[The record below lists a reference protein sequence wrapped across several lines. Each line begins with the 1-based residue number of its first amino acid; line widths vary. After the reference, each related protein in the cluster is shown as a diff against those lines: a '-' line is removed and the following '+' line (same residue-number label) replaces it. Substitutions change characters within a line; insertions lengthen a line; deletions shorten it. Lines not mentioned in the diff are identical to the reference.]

1 MAITQNTY
9 TGNGSTTNFSFTFPY
24 IKNADVKAQ
33 IDGVVTTQFTLANA
47 TTVSF
52 NTAPANGANIIIFRD
67 TSNDVKTATFFAGS
81 AIKAEDLND
90 NFDQVLYTAQE
101 VDNNALQTLGGTMT
115 GTLNLGKSVDL
126 VFEGSTDDASETTL
140 RATDPTADRTLLLP
154 DVSGTLVSTGD
165 TGTVS
170 TGMVANSAITSA
182 KIADGTIATG
192 DLADDSVTADKL
204 AHTAVTPGS
213 YTAADITVDQQ
224 GRITAATS
232 GTIATSEIADD
243 AVTPAKLAD
252 TSVTAGSYTAADITV
267 DAQGR
272 ITSAASGT
280 IATSEIADNAVT
292 ADKLAHTS
300 VSAGSYTAADITVDA
315 QGRITAA
322 ANGAIGTS
330 EITDAAVTT
339 AKIADNAVTTA
350 KIADAELSELATMGA
365 TTASALAD
373 LTQAEVN
380 ILNGATANT
389 SEVNI
394 LDGLTTTTAELNQL
408 DGKTINSSLVPANT
422 NDIPTSSAVNSF
434 VVSMIDSVGG
444 FVAIPDENS
453 FPTANP
459 DPSDDAGTVV
469 SVANAGGMAINGS
482 GVGAG
487 QTTAGTAVTITGF
500 PSSLYSST
508 LSDGLGVQVQTTST
522 LNTYTYHKLIAKE
535 ADVQQLSQDINDFGN
550 RYRVSATAPTTSLDA
565 GDLWFDTTNNEM
577 KVYDAG
583 DSAWAVVQS
592 IGEFVQNT
600 LSSSSGTG
608 GGSGSFNG
616 SAYRFTLSNAGSSA
630 FQMIVSVNGVI
641 QKPNPGTSQPSEGF
655 ALENNDI
662 IFAAAPPTGADFFI
676 VTIGSA
682 VNVGTPSANTVNT
695 LQLVDG
701 SVNNAKISST
711 AAIAGTKI
719 ANDGIGPDQLANTAV
734 TAGSYTAA
742 DITVD
747 AQGRITAASNGQI
760 STSEIASNAVTTGK
774 LATSAVTTAK
784 ITDANVTTA
793 KIADDAVTADKLADT
808 AVTAGSYT
816 VADITVDAQ
825 GRITSAANGTIPAS
839 AGTITATASGAIA
852 NGDPVIVKTN
862 GDVEAVTKTV
872 SSLSSPTRIST
883 TSGTIV
889 NSQHRWTHATF
900 IPSKKMIVL
909 AYRGNFGVTG
919 MGLRIGTIDGD
930 SVTWGTNGYMFLSG
944 SYEHIETAWSET
956 DNAGVVF
963 SQGSSGVYA
972 AKFTINGTGTNASA
986 TFQQIF
992 DVETGGSSDYLSLA
1006 YDSNCNRFF
1015 ALYMRDN
1022 GNTLKARVIKING
1035 NNLSQGTATSISTA
1049 NPSYTAATFDP
1060 DTNQVIIGYGTNS
1073 GGAKVRAISINPSDN
1088 SFTQGSE
1095 ATLVSSTSLGDL
1107 VAIYDTTNDKA
1118 VFAYWDA
1125 ANNVCAAAVVSVS
1138 GSSVSVGTPVT
1149 FNTTDGV
1156 HALSFDSEAGK
1167 ILFSYMDGGN
1177 SNFLRGRVGTVSGT
1191 SISFNTEG
1199 FIGPSSEQVDHPVS
1213 VYYHLTNRHYVVAS
1227 KSGSSYAPMLQ
1238 VAASSNV
1245 TTNMTTTNYIG
1256 IADAAYSNG
1265 ATATIQTVGSTD
1277 DAQSGLTAGSQ
1288 FYVQKDGSLAL
1299 TEDIP
1304 SVLAGTA
1311 VSATKLIIKG

>member
-165 TGTVS
+165 AGTVS

-224 GRITAATS
+224 GRITSATS

-243 AVTPAKLAD
+243 AVTAAKLAD

-422 NDIPTSSAVNSF
+422 NDIPTSSAVNNF

-444 FVAIPDENS
+444 FVAIPNENS

-535 ADVQQLSQDINDFGN
+535 ADVQQLSQDINDFSN

-583 DSAWAVVQS
+583 DSAWEVVQS

-608 GGSGSFNG
+608 GGSGAFNG

-630 FQMIVSVNGVI
+630 FQMIVSINGVI
-641 QKPNPGTSQPSEGF
+641 QKPNAGTSQPSEGF

-662 IFAAAPPTGADFFI
+662 IFAAAPPSGADFFI

-760 STSEIASNAVTTGK
+760 STSEIASNAVTSGK
-774 LATSAVTTAK
+774 LATSA
-784 ITDANVTTA
+784 VTTA

-839 AGTITATASGAIA
+839 AGTVTATASGALT
-852 NGDPVIVKTN
+852 NGQTVIVQSN
-862 GDVEAVTKTV
+862 GTVKAVGE
-872 SSLSSPTRIST
+872 T
-883 TSGTIV
+883 TQSAVQGAFT
-889 NSQHRWTHATF
+889 
-900 IPSKKMIVL
+900 
-909 AYRGNFGVTG
+909 
-919 MGLRIGTIDGD
+919 TID
-930 SVTWGTNGYMFLSG
+930 
-944 SYEHIETAWSET
+944 
-956 DNAGVVF
+956 
-963 SQGSSGVYA
+963 
-972 AKFTINGTGTNASA
+972 
-986 TFQQIF
+986 
-992 DVETGGSSDYLSLA
+992 
-1006 YDSNCNRFF
+1006 
-1015 ALYMRDN
+1015 
-1022 GNTLKARVIKING
+1022 
-1035 NNLSQGTATSISTA
+1035 TATAESMDAIYVPSI
-1049 NPSYTAATFDP
+1049 DK
-1060 DTNQVIIGYGTNS
+1060 VIVIY
-1073 GGAKVRAISINPSDN
+1073 KDN
-1088 SFTQGSE
+1088 SNE
-1095 ATLVSSTSLGDL
+1095 AY
-1107 VAIYDTTNDKA
+1107 A
-1118 VFAYWDA
+1118 
-1125 ANNVCAAAVVSVS
+1125 
-1138 GSSVSVGTPVT
+1138 
-1149 FNTTDGV
+1149 
-1156 HALSFDSEAGK
+1156 E
-1167 ILFSYMDGGN
+1167 
-1177 SNFLRGRVGTVSGT
+1177 VGTVSGT
-1191 SISFNTEG
+1191 SITFGARSSLNTSSGAGEVAVTYDTNQNTAFFVYGLGTSIRARVGTISGTSISLGSETTLKGAYVVELKAVYHEALNRHVIAYRKSNSWVGFDARSLSGNTISYVSDLDENVDGANHIDMVYDPDTEQIAVVYNYTNSTGARAFMLGFSGTSLTTGTAVSFDSNDQYHYQQLVYDTANNTFVNVYRNGTHSDRGEVRSFTVSG
-1199 FIGPSSEQVDHPVS
+1199 STITLNSNIHQFDAGTIDRISAAYDADAGKIVIFFKDNSNSNKPTVIEATPGSGYNSMSFTSDLVLQNDEVHKSCATYVASTSNPGVFIGFDNTTDTNFEGLFYNTSRPVTN
-1213 VYYHLTNRHYVVAS
+1213 LT
-1227 KSGSSYAPMLQ
+1227 
-1238 VAASSNV
+1238 
-1245 TTNMTTTNYIG
+1245 TENYIG
-1256 IADAAYSNG
+1256 ISDGAYADG

-1277 DAQSGLTAGSQ
+1277 DAQSGLTPGKTY
-1288 FYVQKDGSLAL
+1288 YVQGDGSLA
-1299 TEDIP
+1299 TTADNP
-1304 SVLAGTA
+1304 SVVAGTSL
-1311 VSATKLIIKG
+1311 SATKLIIKG